1 MEVKNSR
8 IVMMLVSLIIILTAA
23 GCGGDGTA
31 SETGTNE
38 KTPIEEYCL
47 ISERLN
53 EFSTVQAQLT
63 TAFFVN
69 NGNESLQLNMVSEIK
84 QAGNGII
91 GADIEMITTTRYLDE
106 TVEMASY
113 YTDGYFYTDYEG
125 QKVKYKLSNEDMM
138 EENNL
143 TLPSIDEESLKDSRV
158 ETDDQGNRVITLVAD
173 SEVIKKSMDK
183 YAEQMI
189 EAENGFF
196 KCSDLTVVV
205 KADEKGNIISCD
217 SLISMSITDEGVTTE
232 YTIDTYAEY
241 YNINEK
247 LDIVFPDLSEYTEIT
262 AGPKQD

>member
-1 MEVKNSR
+1 MEVKKSQ
-8 IVMMLVSLIIILTAA
+8 IIMLLVSFIIILTAA
-23 GCGGDGTA
+23 GCSSDGDTYEAGTK
-31 SETGTNE
+31 E
-38 KTPIEEYCL
+38 KTPFEEYCM

-84 QAGNGII
+84 QSGNGIV

-106 TVEMASY
+106 TVEMYSY

-143 TLPSIDEESLKDSRV
+143 TLPIISEESLKDISA
-158 ETDDQGNRVITLVAD
+158 ETDDRGSRVVTLVAD
-173 SEVIKKSMDK
+173 SDVIRKSLDR
-183 YAEQMI
+183 YAEQLI
-189 EAENGFF
+189 QAENGYF

-217 SLISMSITDEGVTTE
+217 SLISMSVTDKGVTTE
-232 YTIDTYAEY
+232 YTVDTYTEY
-241 YNINEK
+241 FNINEK
-247 LDIVFPDLSEYTEIT
+247 LEIEFPDFSEYTEIK
-262 AGPKQD
+262 AE